1 MTPSESDTY
10 HRPVLAAEVVGLVIT
25 DREGA
30 YLDLTA
36 GGGGHLKALAEK
48 LGTKA
53 RLYGID
59 KDPAAV
65 AQATRVLKA
74 YPQFRDIAAAFFA
87 DLGAVVER
95 WPDRAFNGILLDLGV
110 SSHQIDQAARGFSF
124 RFDGPLDMRFDPG
137 AGDSAADLI
146 NRLTEP
152 QLEAILRTFGEERQ
166 SARIARAI
174 VRERRKQ
181 MILTTSQLTSIVL
194 HHVRPPHQTKS
205 LARVFQALRIAVNHE
220 LEQLESALPAA
231 VSVLAPGGR
240 LAVISYHSLEDR
252 TVKRFFQ
259 NRAKADCTCPR
270 DFPVCVC
277 GRRPSLKLITSKPV
291 TASVKERDENSRA
304 RSAKL
309 RVAEKL

>member
-10 HRPVLAAEVVGLVIT
+10 HRPVMAAEVVGLVIT
-25 DREGA
+25 DREGT

-36 GGGGHLKALAEK
+36 GGGGHLKALTEK

-65 AQATRVLKA
+65 AHATRVLQT
-74 YPQFRDIAAAFFA
+74 YPQFRKIAAAFFA

-95 WPDRAFNGILLDLGV
+95 WPDRVFNGILLDLGV

-124 RFDGPLDMRFDPG
+124 RFDGPLDMRFDPA

-146 NRLTEP
+146 KRLTEP

-174 VRERRKQ
+174 VRERQKQ

-194 HHVRPPHQTKS
+194 HQIRPPHQTKS

-220 LEQLESALPAA
+220 LEQLETALPAA
-231 VSVLAPGGR
+231 ISVLAPGGR
-240 LAVISYHSLEDR
+240 LGVISYHSLEDR

-291 TASVKERDENSRA
+291 TASLDERHENSRA

-309 RVAEKL
+309 RVAQK